1 MKKYKKVIKVAG
13 ENVKDLF
20 ACSIVAEIH
29 KLATPE
35 MVETDEG
42 LKVGE
47 TLSHVYVKVKNTRQR
62 VDVGGYIVLDVCG
75 HYEIMTAEEYLDHID
90 DEIPESSDD
99 SGSDSTDDSTSK
111 DDSSSSDEKK
121 DDNAAASDGTDET
134 A

>member
-121 DDNAAASDGTDET
+121 DDTAESDGTDET

>member
-121 DDNAAASDGTDET
+121 DDNAASDGTDET

>member
-99 SGSDSTDDSTSK
+99 SGSGSTDDSTSK

-121 DDNAAASDGTDET
+121 DDAAASDGTDET

>member
-90 DEIPESSDD
+90 DEIPESTDESD
-99 SGSDSTDDSTSK
+99 SSDSTQDGDSNSSEEK
-111 DDSSSSDEKK
+111 DDAATG
-121 DDNAAASDGTDET
+121 DDTKET

>member
-20 ACSIVAEIH
+20 TCSIVAEIH

-121 DDNAAASDGTDET
+121 DDTAASDGTDET

>member
-121 DDNAAASDGTDET
+121 DDTEASDGTGET